1 MPISMTDQD
10 SVAQTA
16 AHFFASFLGDT
27 SLEEALT
34 DGRAFAYAPRKDITA
49 YELALCL
56 HLVGTKVSSSCAL
69 RDEQKV
75 YDQLPP
81 SVQRHF
87 AVVPLESTDA

>member
-1 MPISMTDQD
+1 MTDQN

-34 DGRAFAYAPRKDITA
+34 DGRAFAYVPCKDITP

-56 HLVGTKVSSSCAL
+56 HLVCTKVSANHTI
-69 RDEQKV
+69 RDQQKV

-87 AVVPLESTDA
+87 TVVPLESTDD